1 MQIAEANVVSG
12 NTTSNQ
18 AVFRPVNASES
29 CSIVVSR
36 DQASTPPVGG
46 TFDIFLENEK
56 VKGKFSSLPLRKYS
70 VFKISKLLVLRLEKY
85 FVLHSVSCTTNMNN
99 NGENHPQTF
108 QCMLHLL
115 SLQYFFLD
123 L

>member
-1 MQIAEANVVSG
+1 MVSG

-56 VKGKFSSLPLRKYS
+56 VKGKFSSLPLWKYS

-85 FVLHSVSCTTNMNN
+85 FVLHSVSYTTNMNN
-99 NGENHPQTF
+99 NGENNPQTF